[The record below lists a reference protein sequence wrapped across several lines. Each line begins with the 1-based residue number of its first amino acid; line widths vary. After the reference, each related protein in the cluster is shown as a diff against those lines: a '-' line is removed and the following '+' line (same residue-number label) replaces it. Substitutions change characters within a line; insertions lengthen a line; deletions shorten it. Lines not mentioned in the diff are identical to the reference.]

1 MNARALVGQHAGAL
15 VVQRNSTRTGIVLA
29 VYDDD
34 PTPLLYVYWD
44 DDSTGYVNAAEVA
57 SLS

>member
-1 MNARALVGQHAGAL
+1 VSAGEL

>member
-1 MNARALVGQHAGAL
+1 MSAGDT
-15 VVQRNSTRTGIVLA
+15 VVERNSTRTGIVLA
-29 VYDDD
+29 VFDDD

-44 DDSTGYVNAAEVA
+44 DDSTGYVNSVEVN